1 MIVVCDVLKFWSPRS
16 WEMCNLF
23 SSFSQGC
30 AFVPEEESEDS
41 VYHQGEHY
49 LNPTL
54 AVIGAPDRDNER
66 ELVKLTS

>member
-1 MIVVCDVLKFWSPRS
+1 
-16 WEMCNLF
+16 MCNLF